1 MHKAFWFLAFI
12 LMFSTLGGFV
22 LGEEITWLLFE
33 RGAFGR
39 EDTLNTAAILQMY
52 MIGLLPFGLNK
63 LLLLWLYARQQQMKA
78 AKIATL
84 TLGTNILFSLLLITP
99 LGGVGLALA
108 STISGFIGFFATART
123 FSRQEFLAI
132 ISLKKTVLL
141 LLSGAVFTLF
151 LIKSLRFTKC
161 L

>member
-1 MHKAFWFLAFI
+1 
-12 LMFSTLGGFV
+12 
-22 LGEEITWLLFE
+22 
-33 RGAFGR
+33 
-39 EDTLNTAAILQMY
+39 

-84 TLGTNILFSLLLITP
+84 TLGTNILFSLLLIAP

-108 STISGFIGFFATART
+108 STISGFIGFFATAKT

-132 ISLKKTVLL
+132 ISLKKALLWLLSAALFALL
-141 LLSGAVFTLF
+141 LLAVKE
-151 LIKSLRFTKC
+151 LIHVYI
-161 L
+161 